1 MHWKIIVA
9 LACSFGIIKKFRPG
23 TPFLTPFLE
32 SEEFKNF
39 TNAQV
44 NSEIYTY
51 WTYSNLLAM
60 VPIIVVTDFLR
71 YKPILVLEAVSLLA
85 CWLLLVYGT
94 TLRQMQLM
102 QICFGISTAASVA
115 YNTYLYAIVDKR
127 NYKKVTSYFRTAS
140 MVGKFLAYC
149 SGQILIT
156 TKIGD
161 FLLLN
166 EITLIVSS
174 LLIPIVIMLPM
185 PKKEKGQQIGKK
197 SQTEQQQNEVLL
209 ENNPNKNVDQQ
220 PKSDSING
228 TILDEQINVVKK
240 KYDQLEID
248 QPKSDQQNP
257 SNWAKI
263 KTKFFAPYQNR
274 VVFHWSIFS
283 IIITAI
289 VYQAQNYIQ
298 TLWAYRKVHDKYV
311 WNGFVEC
318 INTLL
323 SALVVFLVQFIPLK
337 WAEYSILVCCISTM
351 VMALLL
357 YAMVYF
363 GSIFADYILYIV
375 LYMFYNMLITIASDL
390 IATHLSPNGAYGLVF
405 GINGFVGVLLQALV
419 TLLVVDA
426 NGPFAL
432 SIEAQFITYSLI
444 FVASSFLLPIL
455 QLFLKYGKK

>member
-51 WTYSNLLAM
+51 WTYSNLFAM

-127 NYKKVTSYFRTAS
+127 HYKKVTSYFRTAS

-174 LLIPIVIMLPM
+174 LLIPIVIVLPM
-185 PKKEKGQQIGKK
+185 PKKEKEQIDKK
-197 SQTEQQQNEVLL
+197 SPAEQQQQNEFLL
-209 ENNPNKNVDQQ
+209 ESDPHKNADQ
-220 PKSDSING
+220 PKSDGIDG
-228 TILDEQINVVKK
+228 TVVLTDQMNANKVS
-240 KYDQLEID
+240 DQLEID
-248 QPKSDQQNP
+248 RPKSDQQKP
-257 SNWAKI
+257 SHWAKI
-263 KTKFFAPYQNR
+263 KTKFFAAYQNR

-298 TLWAYRKVHDKYV
+298 TLWAYRKVHEKYV
-311 WNGFVEC
+311 WNGFVES

-337 WAEYSILVCCISTM
+337 WAEHSILVCCISTM

-375 LYMFYNMLITIASDL
+375 LYMFYNMLITISSDL

-405 GINGFVGVLLQALV
+405 GINGFVGVLLQALI
-419 TLLVVDA
+419 TLIIVDA

-444 FVASSFLLPIL
+444 FVASSLLLPIL
-455 QLFLKYGKK
+455 QLLVKCGKK

>member
-60 VPIIVVTDFLR
+60 VPIIVATDFLR

-127 NYKKVTSYFRTAS
+127 YYKKVTSYFRTAS

-174 LLIPIVIMLPM
+174 LLIPIVIVLPM

-197 SQTEQQQNEVLL
+197 SQAEQQQQNEVLL
-209 ENNPNKNVDQQ
+209 ENNPNKN
-220 PKSDSING
+220 
-228 TILDEQINVVKK
+228 
-240 KYDQLEID
+240 D
-248 QPKSDQQNP
+248 QPKSDGTVGTILDDQIKIKKESDQFEIDHPKSEQQKP
-257 SNWAKI
+257 SHWAKI

-298 TLWAYRKVHDKYV
+298 ILWAYRKVHDKYV
-311 WNGFVEC
+311 WNGFVES

-351 VMALLL
+351 VMAMLL

-375 LYMFYNMLITIASDL
+375 LYMFYNMLITISSDL

-405 GINGFVGVLLQALV
+405 GINGFVGILLQALV

-444 FVASSFLLPIL
+444 FVASSLLLPIL
-455 QLFLKYGKK
+455 QLLMKYGKK